1 MRAIL
6 SSEIF
11 WCIVAVAL
19 PWLLGKLVAW
29 VTEKYPALKK
39 YKLNEKL
46 DKVIYLVENWKKKY
60 VRDTGEKPRDDVIMS
75 KVNEVANKVGV
86 NVEDVTVRREDKKW
100 QGSVGI
106 SVGPDG
112 KPMANVG
119 ITF

>member
-1 MRAIL
+1 MKAIL

-11 WCIVAVAL
+11 WAVIAVAV

-29 VTEKYPALKK
+29 LTVKYPALKK
-39 YKLNEKL
+39 FKLNEKL
-46 DKVIYLVENWKKKY
+46 DKVIYIIENFKKRYTRENGVEPK
-60 VRDTGEKPRDDVIMS
+60 EDVIMS
-75 KVNEVANKVGV
+75 EVNKVANKVGV
-86 NVEDVTVRREDKKW
+86 NVEDVEIRRREKKW